1 MRSLRGPVIPS
12 QALFHR
18 AQRDMKIQ
26 TRYTDMNEIYQQA
39 IDKYTHYASAEDLK
53 EAVRLFEQSGEAGA
67 EKYVRKCNTL
77 IEYMVGNTVTFGSY
91 QNKPIRWKVLD
102 ERGRMRMLFAE
113 SPVAC
118 RPYHDTPTDTSWQAC
133 SLRKWLNGE
142 FLEAAFTP
150 EERSKITAV
159 RVENPRSPKYYTNGG
174 LNTMDRAYVLS
185 VPEAEKYLPDEAD
198 RALGG
203 WWWLRTPGS
212 NLFSAVAVYDDGSL
226 YEFGIHVHYENGG
239 VRPVVWVLLK

>member
-1 MRSLRGPVIPS
+1 
-12 QALFHR
+12 
-18 AQRDMKIQ
+18 
-26 TRYTDMNEIYQQA
+26 MNEIYDRA
-39 IDKYTHYASAEDLK
+39 MEEFTHYASADDLR
-53 EAVRLFEQSGEAGA
+53 EAIALFQQSGEEGA
-67 EKYVRKCNTL
+67 RKYIQKCETL
-77 IEYMVGNTVTFGSY
+77 IEYWVGNIVTFGCFEG
-91 QNKPIRWKVLD
+91 KPIRWKVLD

-113 SPVAC
+113 TPVTR
-118 RPYHDTPTDTSWQAC
+118 RPYHETPTDTSWREC
-133 SLRKWLNGE
+133 SLRHWLNGE

-150 EERSKITAV
+150 AERAKITAV
-159 RVENPRSPKYYTNGG
+159 RVENPRNAMYYTNAG

-185 VPEAEKYLPDEAD
+185 APEAEKYFPDQKD
-198 RALGG
+198 RALGD